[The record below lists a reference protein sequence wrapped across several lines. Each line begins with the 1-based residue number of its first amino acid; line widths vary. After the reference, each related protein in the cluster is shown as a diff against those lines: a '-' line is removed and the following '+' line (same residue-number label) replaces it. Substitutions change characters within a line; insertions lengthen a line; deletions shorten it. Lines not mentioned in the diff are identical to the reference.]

1 MSIDLH
7 TLPWLVN
14 NKNEKTSKEKN
25 ISKNLM
31 DLASQFMD
39 ANQLLSFYEKIKKI
53 DKRNLAKLSCVRIL
67 LLSNK
72 TTDFINKSITSSGI
86 RNGLFIKIKQIN
98 YSQVSEIIFKK
109 KIADFDYIF
118 LMFDYEM
125 FNLQNQGVSA
135 LSAYNYSIEFIE
147 KIKAIYNSNIIITTL
162 VCPNKKII
170 GNYDYNLKD
179 SLQYKIDHFNR
190 KIKKKSQQYLIF
202 DVSDLASSLGISEWF
217 DNRLLK
223 FFQSPFSHKFIPV
236 FAEYFCKIILA
247 NMGLSKKV
255 LVTDLDNTIWG
266 GIVGECGSKNLKIC
280 IGDPL
285 GEVYREIQHY
295 LLNLKKMGVVLAIC
309 SKNNFKNAIFP
320 FRYNKEMIL
329 KETDISVFIANW
341 EDKYKNLQSI
351 SKQLNLPLNSFV
363 FFDDSKF
370 ERDMIR
376 NHLPDV
382 AVCELPED
390 PTYFAETLSSGRF
403 FESNFLSKEDKK
415 RTLTYRSEIKRNQ
428 QMTKF
433 RNQNEYLESL
443 KMILIFDFIDDTNI
457 ERATQLFNKTNQFN
471 LTAKKVSREELEK
484 KTRSNDYFCFVV
496 RLKDKFGDSGII
508 STMTIKKEKESCFVE
523 NWVMSCRV
531 FGRKVEYKIFEE
543 VRLFLIKKE
552 IKEITGYFVDSKKNS
567 YVKYLYKNLAFS
579 KKLNNKKEFLWVL
592 KNIKNIK
599 KENYPLET
607 KLNLK

>member
-1 MSIDLH
+1 
-7 TLPWLVN
+7 
-14 NKNEKTSKEKN
+14 
-25 ISKNLM
+25 
-31 DLASQFMD
+31 
-39 ANQLLSFYEKIKKI
+39 
-53 DKRNLAKLSCVRIL
+53 
-67 LLSNK
+67 
-72 TTDFINKSITSSGI
+72 
-86 RNGLFIKIKQIN
+86 
-98 YSQVSEIIFKK
+98 
-109 KIADFDYIF
+109 
-118 LMFDYEM
+118 MFDYEM

-135 LSAYNYSIEFIE
+135 LSAYNYSVEFIE
-147 KIKAIYNSNIIITTL
+147 KIKAKYNSNIIITTL

-190 KIKKKSQQYLIF
+190 KIKKSQQYLIF

-223 FFQSPFSHKFIPV
+223 FFQAPFSHKFIPI

-247 NMGLSKKV
+247 SMGLSKKV

-295 LLNLKKMGVVLAIC
+295 LLNLKKMGIVLAIC

-382 AVCELPED
+382 TVCELPED
-390 PTYFAETLSSGRF
+390 PTYFAETLSSARF

-433 RNQNEYLESL
+433 RNQNKYLESL

-552 IKEITGYFVDSKKNS
+552 IKEITGHFVDSKKNS